1 MSKPP
6 RAFASTAV
14 ETVTV
19 GHSRCQSEPSIMP
32 KERKFFGQLQ
42 KPRTAIGVCDD
53 RESQRGQSLKENEK
67 LPVVITNKNRE
78 IEQVLVLETRKL

>member
-1 MSKPP
+1 MP
-6 RAFASTAV
+6 R
-14 ETVTV
+14 
-19 GHSRCQSEPSIMP
+19 
-32 KERKFFGQLQ
+32 ERKFFGQLQ